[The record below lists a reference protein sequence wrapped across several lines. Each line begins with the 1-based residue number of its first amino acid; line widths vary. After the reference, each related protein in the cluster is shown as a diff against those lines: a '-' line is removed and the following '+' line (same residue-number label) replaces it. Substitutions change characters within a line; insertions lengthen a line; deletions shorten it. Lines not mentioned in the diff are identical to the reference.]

1 MTLGR
6 IFDRR
11 DQGLLLA
18 VAHGPDG
25 SPVAFCQFVP
35 APGINGYS
43 LDLMRRDDGEHPNGL
58 LDFILV
64 RTIERMREAGDAR
77 LGLNF
82 AAMRAVLAGE
92 EGGGIQRWLLRRMS
106 DSMQIESLWRFN
118 AKFGPE
124 WMPRYVVW
132 DAAEN
137 TLPMALAI
145 ARAESFWE
153 LPLIGRFFQPPGSD
167 DGTEP
172 VGEIPEDVAGRE
184 ATGWPPLGL
193 TRRGES
199 RARKEVR
206 PPSRSRRRVR
216 ARSRKRS

>member
-1 MTLGR
+1 
-6 IFDRR
+6 
-11 DQGLLLA
+11 
-18 VAHGPDG
+18 
-25 SPVAFCQFVP
+25 VAFCQFVP
-35 APGINGYS
+35 APGIRGYS
-43 LDLMRRDDGEHPNGL
+43 LDLMRRDEGDHPNGL

-64 RTIERMREAGDAR
+64 RTIDRLREAGDEH

-124 WMPRYVVW
+124 WLPRYVVW

-153 LPLIGRFFQPPGSD
+153 LPLIGRFFQPPGTE
-167 DGTEP
+167 DGP
-172 VGEIPEDVAGRE
+172 
-184 ATGWPPLGL
+184 
-193 TRRGES
+193 
-199 RARKEVR
+199 VR
-206 PPSRSRRRVR
+206 PANGSPGERQPAGHRS
-216 ARSRKRS
+216 S

>member
-1 MTLGR
+1 LKDAVRAILVKKRRGEVERGFSMTLGR
-6 IFDRR
+6 IFDSR
-11 DQGLLLA
+11 DEGLLLA

-25 SPVAFCQFVP
+25 VPVAFCQFVP
-35 APGINGYS
+35 APGICGYS
-43 LDLMRRDDGEHPNGL
+43 LDLMRRDDAEHPNGL

-64 RTIERMREAGDAR
+64 RTIERLKAAGDEH

-124 WMPRYVVW
+124 WLPRYVVW

-137 TLPMALAI
+137 TLPMAVAI

-153 LPLIGRFFQPPGSD
+153 LPLIGRFFQPAD
-167 DGTEP
+167 TADGF
-172 VGEIPEDVAGRE
+172 GETSVPSPAPTRPTQSAGH
-184 ATGWPPLGL
+184 
-193 TRRGES
+193 
-199 RARKEVR
+199 
-206 PPSRSRRRVR
+206 RS
-216 ARSRKRS
+216 A